1 MTKMINNEITSI
13 EIDKI
18 IRMIPHRYPMLL
30 IDKVVDIKRCVSAI
44 GIKNVTANENYFVG
58 HFPEQMIMPG
68 VLIIESM
75 AQTAAVVVVE
85 SLGVKAEGSLVYFMS
100 VDAGRFR
107 KPVVPGDQLK
117 IQTVKS
123 KQKGKVWKF
132 DCKAYVE
139 DKVVAEAKI
148 SAMIMAEND

>member
-30 IDKVVDIKRCVSAI
+30 IDKVVDIKRGVSAI

-68 VLIIESM
+68 VLIIE
-75 AQTAAVVVVE
+75 
-85 SLGVKAEGSLVYFMS
+85 
-100 VDAGRFR
+100 
-107 KPVVPGDQLK
+107 
-117 IQTVKS
+117 
-123 KQKGKVWKF
+123 
-132 DCKAYVE
+132 E
-139 DKVVAEAKI
+139 DFV
-148 SAMIMAEND
+148 NL

>member
-1 MTKMINNEITSI
+1 MKDINYILE
-13 EIDKI
+13 
-18 IRMIPHRYPMLL
+18 MIPHRYPFLL
-30 IDKVVDIKRCVSAI
+30 VDRIIDKKDKKEIKTL
-44 GIKNVTANENYFVG
+44 KNVTINEPFFSG
-58 HFPEQMIMPG
+58 HFPNKPIMPG

-85 SLGVKAEGSLVYFMS
+85 SLGTKAEGSLVYFMS

-117 IQTVKS
+117 IHTVKS

-132 DCKAYVE
+132 DCKAFVE
-139 DKVVAEAKI
+139 DRVVAEAKI

>member
-1 MTKMINNEITSI
+1 
-13 EIDKI
+13 
-18 IRMIPHRYPMLL
+18 
-30 IDKVVDIKRCVSAI
+30 
-44 GIKNVTANENYFVG
+44 
-58 HFPEQMIMPG
+58 
-68 VLIIESM
+68 M

-132 DCKAYVE
+132 DCKAHVE

-148 SAMIMAEND
+148 SAMIMADND